1 MQPRAR
7 AAPGKDT
14 DNSRSMDILIRIN
27 RIAWQFRMRLIT
39 AYATVGI
46 SVGFSLL
53 IPFLFGRAVDTM
65 VRHDADAEVFLW
77 LDPATQTL
85 AWLAAGLLGASLARG
100 VFDFARTYSTDSLSQ
115 KVSYVLRNRF
125 YDRLQHMS
133 FAYHDREHTGDL
145 MSKATADVEAIRRYV
160 NIGMVRSIE
169 AGLRAIVLPMIL
181 VFINW
186 ELALIS
192 LAFIPL
198 IVVRSVRVMSRLRA
212 MWTQVQITMGE
223 AVTVL
228 QENLVGMNVV
238 KAFASEEFEKRK
250 YDRKARQLR
259 GEYFQSERTQGTNS
273 AWMSFYFTVAL
284 GLILWYGGWEV
295 LRGDLSVGE
304 LAMFMLFL
312 NQLTFPVRMAGFI
325 INSFSRA
332 ISSGR
337 RLFDVLE
344 AQSPVVE
351 KDNALELGRAEGRV
365 RFDNVS
371 FGYDPAVPALRGVN
385 ITAERNQVIAIL
397 GAPGSGKSTIVNLL
411 PRFYEVDEGCITID
425 GRDIRDLTLAS
436 LRRNVGIV
444 QQDVF
449 LFSATIRDNIAYGAS
464 GASLEDVIQAA
475 KVAQLHDHIMTLPD
489 GYDTWVGERGT
500 TLSGGQRQRL
510 SIARSVLTDPPVLIL
525 DDSTSS
531 VDVETE
537 RLIHRAMVA
546 VMQGRTTFVI
556 AHRLSTVRDADHII
570 VLERGR
576 IVEQGTHAELYDA
589 DGIYREILE
598 LQLRPQ
604 EELMLDV
611 SIDSAMAAAE
621 AAGGRA

>member
-1 MQPRAR
+1 
-7 AAPGKDT
+7 
-14 DNSRSMDILIRIN
+14 MDILLRIN
-27 RIAWQFRMRLIT
+27 QITWQFRTRLIL
-39 AYATVGI
+39 AYATVAA

-53 IPFLFGRAVDTM
+53 IPTLFGQAIDSM
-65 VRHDADAEVFLW
+65 VGRETEGGPFLW
-77 LDPATQTL
+77 LNPSTETL
-85 AWLAAGLLGASLARG
+85 VWFAVGLLAASLCRGA
-100 VFDFARTYSTDSLSQ
+100 FDFARTYTTDSLSQ

-125 YDRLQHMS
+125 YNKLQHMS

-160 NIGMVRSIE
+160 NMGLIRSIE
-169 AGLRAIVLPMIL
+169 AGLRATILPIIL
-181 VFINW
+181 LFINW

-192 LAFIPL
+192 LAFIPFIL
-198 IVVRSVRVMSRLRA
+198 VRSVRVMSRLRA

-223 AVTVL
+223 TVTVL

-259 GEYFQSERTQGTNS
+259 GEYFLSERTQGTNS

-295 LRGDLSVGE
+295 LRGDLTFGE
-304 LAMFMLFL
+304 LSMFMLFL

-337 RLFDVLE
+337 RLFDVLD
-344 AQSPVVE
+344 APSPVLEREDAV
-351 KDNALELGRAEGRV
+351 ELGRADGSV
-365 RFDNVS
+365 RFENVS
-371 FGYDPAVPALRGVN
+371 FSYDQQAPALRNVD
-385 ITAERNQVIAIL
+385 ITAEKNQVIAIL

-411 PRFYEVDEGCITID
+411 PRFYDAEDGRITID
-425 GRDIRDLTLAS
+425 GRDIREFTLES

-449 LFSATIRDNIAYGAS
+449 LFSATIRDNIAYGVRDAKH
-464 GASLEDVIQAA
+464 EDVVRAA
-475 KVAQLHDHIMTLPD
+475 QVAQLHDHITSLPD

-510 SIARSVLTDPPVLIL
+510 SIARSVLIDPPVLIL

-537 RLIHRAMVA
+537 RLIHAAMVA
-546 VMQGRTTFVI
+546 VMKGRTTFVI
-556 AHRLSTVRDADHII
+556 AHRLSTVQNADHII
-570 VLERGR
+570 VLDRGR
-576 IVEQGTHAELYDA
+576 IVEQGSHEQLDA
-589 DGIYREILE
+589 IGGIYHEILE

-604 EELMLDV
+604 EEVMLDV
-611 SIDSAMAAAE
+611 TLTPQITA
-621 AAGGRA
+621 GRA

>member
-1 MQPRAR
+1 
-7 AAPGKDT
+7 
-14 DNSRSMDILIRIN
+14 MDILLRIN
-27 RIAWQFRMRLIT
+27 QITWQFRTRLIL
-39 AYATVGI
+39 AYATVAA

-53 IPFLFGRAVDTM
+53 IPTLFGSAIDTM
-65 VRHDADAEVFLW
+65 VGREVEDGPFIW
-77 LDPATQTL
+77 LNPSTETL
-85 AWLAAGLLGASLARG
+85 VWFAVGLLAASLCRGA
-100 VFDFARTYSTDSLSQ
+100 FDFARTYTTDSLSQ

-125 YDRLQHMS
+125 YNKLQHMS

-160 NIGMVRSIE
+160 NMGLIRSIE
-169 AGLRAIVLPMIL
+169 AGLRATILPIIL

-192 LAFIPL
+192 LAFIPFIL
-198 IVVRSVRVMSRLRA
+198 VRSVRVMGRLRA

-223 AVTVL
+223 TVTVL

-259 GEYFQSERTQGTNS
+259 GEYFLSERTQGTNS
-273 AWMSFYFTVAL
+273 AWMSFYFTIAL

-295 LRGDLSVGE
+295 LRGDLTFGE
-304 LAMFMLFL
+304 LSMFMLFL

-337 RLFDVLE
+337 RLFDVLD
-344 AQSPVVE
+344 APSPVLEREDAV
-351 KDNALELGRAEGRV
+351 ELGRADGTV
-365 RFDNVS
+365 RFENVS
-371 FGYDPAVPALRGVN
+371 FSYDQQAPALRNVD
-385 ITAERNQVIAIL
+385 ITAQKNQVIAIL

-411 PRFYEVDEGCITID
+411 PRFYDAEDGRITID
-425 GRDIRDLTLAS
+425 GRDIRDFTLES

-449 LFSATIRDNIAYGAS
+449 LFSATIRDNIAYGARD
-464 GASLEDVIQAA
+464 AKHDDVVRAA
-475 KVAQLHDHIMTLPD
+475 QVAQLHDHIMSLPD

-510 SIARSVLTDPPVLIL
+510 SIARSVLIDPPVLIL

-537 RLIHRAMVA
+537 RLIHAAMVA

-556 AHRLSTVRDADHII
+556 AHRLSTVQNADHII
-570 VLERGR
+570 VLDRGR
-576 IVEQGTHAELYDA
+576 IVEQGSHEQLDA
-589 DGIYREILE
+589 IGGIYHEILE

-604 EELMLDV
+604 EEMMLDV
-611 SIDSAMAAAE
+611 ALTTE
-621 AAGGRA
+621 TAAGKV

>member
-1 MQPRAR
+1 
-7 AAPGKDT
+7 
-14 DNSRSMDILIRIN
+14 MDILIRIN
-27 RIAWQFRMRLIT
+27 KIAWLFRSRLIL
-39 AYATVGI
+39 AYVTFAI
-46 SVGFSLL
+46 AIGFSLF
-53 IPFLFGRAVDTM
+53 IPYLFGQAIDTL
-65 VRHDADAEVFLW
+65 VGYDEASETFQGKS
-77 LDPATQTL
+77 PATSTL
-85 AWLAAGLLGASLARG
+85 VWLAVGLLAASICRG
-100 VFDFARTYSTDSLSQ
+100 VFDFARTYTTDSLSQ
-115 KVSYVLRNRF
+115 KVTYVLRNQF
-125 YDRLQHMS
+125 YNKLQHMS

-169 AGLRAIVLPMIL
+169 AAFRAIALLAIL

-186 ELALIS
+186 ELTLIS
-192 LAFIPL
+192 LAFIPF
-198 IVVRSVRVMSRLRA
+198 IVTRSVLVMNRLREL
-212 MWTQVQITMGE
+212 WTQVQTTMGE
-223 AVTVL
+223 TVTVL
-228 QENLVGMNVV
+228 QENLVGMHVV
-238 KAFASEEFEKRK
+238 KAFASEDYEKRK

-259 GEYFQSERTQGTNS
+259 TEYFLSERTQGTNS

-295 LRGDLSVGE
+295 LRGDLKPGE
-304 LAMFMLFL
+304 MAMFMLYL

-337 RLFDVLE
+337 RLFDVLD
-344 AQSPVVE
+344 AKSPVSE
-351 KDNALELGRAEGRV
+351 REGAIELGRADGTVSFEG
-365 RFDNVS
+365 VS
-371 FGYDPAVPALRGVN
+371 FGYDPSIPALRNVN
-385 ITAERNQVIAIL
+385 IDAKRNQVIAIL

-411 PRFYEVDEGCITID
+411 PRFYELNEGRITID
-425 GRDIRDLTLAS
+425 GTDIRDLTLDS

-449 LFSATIRDNIAYGAS
+449 LFSATIRDNIAYGVKSATQ
-464 GASLEDVIQAA
+464 DDIVQAA
-475 KVAQLHDHIMTLPD
+475 KVAQLHDHIITLPN

-510 SIARSVLTDPPVLIL
+510 SIARSVLIDPPILIL

-570 VLERGR
+570 VLDRGR
-576 IVEQGTHAELYDA
+576 IVEQGSHEQLDSIGGVYH
-589 DGIYREILE
+589 EILE

-604 EELMLDV
+604 EQLMLDV
-611 SIDSAMAAAE
+611 ALTPETTA
-621 AAGGRA
+621 GRA

>member
-1 MQPRAR
+1 
-7 AAPGKDT
+7 
-14 DNSRSMDILIRIN
+14 MDILLRIN
-27 RIAWQFRMRLIT
+27 AITWQFRTRLIL
-39 AYATVGI
+39 AYVTVAA

-53 IPFLFGRAVDTM
+53 IPTLFGRAIDTM
-65 VRHDADAEVFLW
+65 VLHDEEAAAFLW
-77 LDPATQTL
+77 LNPPIETMIWFAVGL
-85 AWLAAGLLGASLARG
+85 LAASLCRGA
-100 VFDFARTYSTDSLSQ
+100 FDFARTYTTDSLSQ

-125 YDRLQHMS
+125 YDKLQHMS
-133 FAYHDREHTGDL
+133 FAYHDKEHTGDL

-160 NIGMVRSIE
+160 NMGLIRSIE
-169 AGLRAIVLPMIL
+169 AGLRAIILPLIL

-192 LAFIPL
+192 LAFIPF
-198 IVVRSVRVMSRLRA
+198 IIVRSITVMSRLRA

-223 AVTVL
+223 TVTVL

-238 KAFASEEFEKRK
+238 KAFASEEYEKRK

-259 GEYFQSERTQGTNS
+259 GEYFLSERTQGTNS
-273 AWMSFYFTVAL
+273 AWMSFYFTIAL

-295 LRGDLSVGE
+295 IRGDLSVGE
-304 LAMFMLFL
+304 LGMFMLFL

-337 RLFDVLE
+337 RLFDVLD
-344 AQSPVVE
+344 AQSPVSEREDAV
-351 KDNALELGRAEGRV
+351 ELGRAEGTV
-365 RFDNVS
+365 RFENVS
-371 FGYDPAVPALRGVN
+371 FSYDSEIPALRN
-385 ITAERNQVIAIL
+385 LDITAQKNQVIAIL

-411 PRFYEVDEGCITID
+411 PRFYEVEEGRITID
-425 GRDIRDLTLAS
+425 GRDIRDFTLRS

-449 LFSATIRDNIAYGAS
+449 LFSATIRDNIAYGVTDATQ
-464 GASLEDVIQAA
+464 EDVIRAA
-475 KVAQLHDHIMTLPD
+475 KVAQLHDHIVSLPN

-510 SIARSVLTDPPVLIL
+510 SIARSVLLDPPILIL

-537 RLIHRAMVA
+537 RLIHAAMVA
-546 VMQGRTTFVI
+546 VMKGRTTFVI

-570 VLERGR
+570 VLDQGR
-576 IVEQGTHAELYDA
+576 IVEQGSHEQLEAIG
-589 DGIYREILE
+589 GIYHEILE

-604 EELMLDV
+604 EQVMLDV
-611 SIDSAMAAAE
+611 SLAPETTAVLRQAQE
-621 AAGGRA
+621 A

>member
-1 MQPRAR
+1 
-7 AAPGKDT
+7 
-14 DNSRSMDILIRIN
+14 MDILTRIN
-27 RIAWQFRMRLIT
+27 RIAWQFRGRLIT

-53 IPFLFGRAVDTM
+53 IPFLFGRAVDAM
-65 VRHDADAEVFLW
+65 VRHEPDTETFLW
-77 LDPATQTL
+77 LDPATETL
-85 AWLAAGLLGASLARG
+85 LWLAAGLLGASLARG

-169 AGLRAIVLPMIL
+169 AGLRATILPLIL

-212 MWTQVQITMGE
+212 MWTRVQITMGE

-250 YDRKARQLR
+250 YDRKAQQLR
-259 GEYFQSERTQGTNS
+259 GEYFLSERTQGTNS

-295 LRGDLSVGE
+295 LRGDLTVGE

-344 AQSPVVE
+344 AQSPVAE
-351 KDNALELGRAEGRV
+351 KEKALDLGRANGSV

-371 FGYDPAVPALRGVN
+371 FGYDPRVPALRKVN

-411 PRFYEVDEGCITID
+411 PRFYEVDDGSITID
-425 GRDIRDLTLAS
+425 GRDIRELTLAS

-489 GYDTWVGERGT
+489 GYDTWVGERGA

-570 VLERGR
+570 VLDRGR
-576 IVEQGTHAELYDA
+576 IVEQGTHDELYDA
-589 DGIYREILE
+589 NGLYREILE

-611 SIDSAMAAAE
+611 NIDSAMAVASGVAGS
-621 AAGGRA
+621 AGGRA